1 MKKMNKKGF
10 TLVELLAVIVI
21 LAILMAIAATNIGP
35 VIDNSRRSS
44 MRTTAQQIID
54 AVRLQLTSNYE
65 LFPGMYGFTEAILDS
80 GGVSAP
86 FGGDYAYYKPDGSKD
101 KIGSGVYALNTNEA
115 SSANDCAASHY
126 SYVVIAR
133 TEETYT
139 WTICLTTKDH
149 GEDKDSG
156 YGQAGGYL
164 FATRNQLD
172 DKEDDTIYHG
182 RAAISNASESGSG
195 SGTNSGT
202 GN

>member
-65 LFPGMYGFTEAILDS
+65 LFPGRYEFSKGILDS

-86 FGGDYAYYKPDGSKD
+86 FGGEYRYHTDGDESNGAR
-101 KIGSGVYALNTNEA
+101 KIGSGVYAMSAAGTDGSIA
-115 SSANDCAASHY
+115 SESIQQATSCNGQSNSFIIVERSGDNYKWA
-126 SYVVIAR
+126 
-133 TEETYT
+133 
-139 WTICLTTKDH
+139 ICLTTT
-149 GEDKDSG
+149 GN
-156 YGQAGGYL
+156 AGGWL
-164 FATRNQLD
+164 RATREQLD
-172 DKEDDTIYHG
+172 NKDDTSIFQG
-182 RAAISNASESGSG
+182 RAALAGTSTPTQQSGTESG
-195 SGTNSGT
+195 N
-202 GN
+202 